1 MCYIPDM
8 LASVARLHTSI
19 SLQSIS
25 HNAKHDRHGILVP
38 CSQSSY
44 VQGCAWR
51 FRCLTSV
58 LHQGWT
64 QHNHRHIWV
73 TDGILVW
80 FAVASLCLKHLAF
93 VGVVAARHT
102 LRGEEAACMHL
113 TFFLTIQDVI
123 TRVQSLEKMGQ
134 LSGVMDDR
142 GKVLTL
148 LLVFSAYWV
157 VGLLAADRLFMCM
170 SWNTLMA

>member
-1 MCYIPDM
+1 
-8 LASVARLHTSI
+8 
-19 SLQSIS
+19 
-25 HNAKHDRHGILVP
+25 
-38 CSQSSY
+38 
-44 VQGCAWR
+44 
-51 FRCLTSV
+51 
-58 LHQGWT
+58 
-64 QHNHRHIWV
+64 
-73 TDGILVW
+73 
-80 FAVASLCLKHLAF
+80 
-93 VGVVAARHT
+93 
-102 LRGEEAACMHL
+102 MHL